1 MKKKKAVLN
10 PKLFLNKLTVTELT
24 VEEQIKL
31 AGGVT
36 ALPRCGT
43 TGTQRPTDCTATPGH
58 TCC

>member
-1 MKKKKAVLN
+1 MKKKKPVLS
-10 PKLFLNKLTVTELT
+10 PKLILNKFTITELS
-24 VEEQIKL
+24 VDEQAKL